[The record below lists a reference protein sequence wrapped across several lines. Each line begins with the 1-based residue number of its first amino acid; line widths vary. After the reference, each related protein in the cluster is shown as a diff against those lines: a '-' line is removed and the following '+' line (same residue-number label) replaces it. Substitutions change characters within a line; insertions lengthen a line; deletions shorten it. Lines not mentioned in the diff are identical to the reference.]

1 MQALALSLSSLCLS
15 LLLVVGGGGL
25 VYAAQAPNPTAVT
38 INTATTD
45 PLQILF
51 EIGVGELQKGNYA
64 SAAAI
69 FESLVK
75 KTKSPRVQLEL
86 ARALFLDRRYKAAKK
101 VFADVLRQ
109 PGIPWTVQEN
119 IYAYIEQIDA
129 ALGYLKLGLA
139 VVSDSNPRNFTDSR
153 QIVIAGQPLNIVPP
167 EDNKEVYGLRYSV
180 SAAKAFTETASL
192 AGYLDAS
199 FSDFSNS
206 MFDRWGADFGLLM
219 SPRSLPKV
227 KYRVGLEESYYAQE
241 HLYQFPYI
249 GIRYTPQ
256 PLNQFRLN
264 SELKIGRLG
273 VPNADYLDAT
283 NLSLTTNVARQAS
296 SKIYTSGDLYLE
308 KSIAAE
314 DAYSY
319 YGGALGLSLTFDF
332 LQNWRVKPYTS
343 LGKRLYE
350 DDDPFWGETRDDT
363 RFMVGIT
370 LTKINLDIFGYIPEV
385 GVSYEESTSNIE
397 YYSFSKIGVIL
408 KFEEVLSL

>member
-1 MQALALSLSSLCLS
+1 MYISSLCLS
-15 LLLVVGGGGL
+15 LLLIVGDGGF
-25 VYAAQAPNPTAVT
+25 VYAGQAHDTTAVT

-51 EIGVGELQKGNYA
+51 EIGVMELEKGHYA
-64 SAAAI
+64 SAADI
-69 FESLVK
+69 FESLAK

-86 ARALFLDRRYKAAKK
+86 ARALFLDHRYKAAKK
-101 VFADVLRQ
+101 VFSDVLRQ

-119 IYAYIEQIDA
+119 IHAYIEQIDS
-129 ALGYLKLGLA
+129 ALGYLKLGLS

-192 AGYLDAS
+192 AGYLDTS

-206 MFDRWGADFGLLM
+206 MFDRWGADFGLLV
-219 SPRSLPKV
+219 SPRSLPKL
-227 KYRVGLEESYYAQE
+227 KYRVGLEESYYAKE
-241 HLYQFPYI
+241 HLYEFPYI

-256 PLNQFRLN
+256 PLYQFRLN
-264 SELKIGRLG
+264 NEFKVGRLG
-273 VPNADYLDAT
+273 VPNAGYLDAT

-308 KSIAAE
+308 KSITEE

-319 YGGALGLSLTFDF
+319 YGGALGLSFSFDF
-332 LQNWRVKPYTS
+332 LQSLRVKPFTS

-350 DDDPFWGETRDDT
+350 DDDPFWGETRNDT
-363 RFMVGIT
+363 RLMVGIT
-370 LTKINLDIFGYIPEV
+370 LTKINLDIFGYTPEV
-385 GVSYEESTSNIE
+385 GVSYEENKSNIE
-397 YYSFSKIGVIL
+397 YYSYSKFGVIL
-408 KFEEVLSL
+408 KFDEVLPL

>member
-1 MQALALSLSSLCLS
+1 M
-15 LLLVVGGGGL
+15 GGGGF
-25 VYAAQAPNPTAVT
+25 VYAGQAQDTTAVP
-38 INTATTD
+38 INSATTD

-51 EIGVGELQKGNYA
+51 EIGVGELKKGNYTTA
-64 SAAAI
+64 VGI
-69 FESLVK
+69 FESLAR
-75 KTKSPRVQLEL
+75 KTNSPRVQLEL
-86 ARALFLDRRYKAAKK
+86 ARALFLDRRYEAAKN
-101 VFADVLRQ
+101 VFAEVLRQ

-119 IYAYIEQIDA
+119 IHAYLEQIDA
-129 ALGYLKLGLA
+129 ALGYLRLGIA

-153 QIVIAGQPLNIVPP
+153 QIVIAGQPLQIIPP

-192 AGYLDAS
+192 AGYLDTS

-219 SPRSLPKV
+219 SPQSLPKF
-227 KYRVGLEESYYAQE
+227 KYRVGLEESYYAKE
-241 HLYQFPYI
+241 HLYEFPYI

-256 PLNQFRLN
+256 PLYQFRLN
-264 SELKIGRLG
+264 NEFKIGRLG

-308 KSIAAE
+308 KSIAGE

-319 YGGALGLSLTFDF
+319 YGGALGLSFSFDF
-332 LQNWRVKPYTS
+332 LQNWRVKPFTS

-350 DDDPFWGETRDDT
+350 DDDPFWGETRNDT
-363 RFMVGIT
+363 RLTVGIT
-370 LTKINLDIFGYIPEV
+370 LTKINLDIFGYTPEV
-385 GVSYEESTSNIE
+385 GVSYEDNESNIE
-397 YYSFSKIGVIL
+397 YYSYSKFGVIV
-408 KFEEVLSL
+408 KFDDVLPL